1 MPGISCVICGN
12 VKLCGDS
19 GGSKGQRMAFFDWK
33 KMDRLPR
40 GLAPEAVLKR
50 RFGDWVARPWLDRA
64 AFSSLGWF
72 FPLSRL
78 WAAANVAEGDPD
90 KFAAAVPFDGGDGP
104 DGWLLDQAL
113 HGVHS
118 AQRRYR
124 RIEDEWQRICFTGSV
139 RAPSR
144 IVEAELERRTAGRIW
159 MATRGLMAPLL
170 STGDVPAVHW
180 QTPRP
185 DELLAELAPMLADPA
200 AFYAPLDP
208 LPAIEQSHK
217 APGPEGVEYWLRF
230 PSKGGETAWAKVY
243 EPEEPAGRLPTAI
256 LCHGLCVEQELWGTT
271 AGIPHAL
278 IRQGVRV
285 IAPEAPWHGRR
296 MLPGRYG
303 GEPLI
308 ATAPR
313 GGPDLFRAA
322 LSEIATL
329 TGWARGQGSHIVA
342 IGGTSLGALT
352 TQMAATR
359 AKAWPAALRP
369 DFLLLVTTS
378 GSLRQVAVDGELGE
392 TFGLD
397 TALGEAGWTDET
409 LQALS
414 PLTDPDDDPVM
425 PPDRII
431 MVLGREDSVT
441 AFDEG
446 RDLAARWQV
455 PAENLY
461 IRDQGH
467 FSAAVG
473 VIHDDAPVQQLYDM
487 IKRAG

>member
-1 MPGISCVICGN
+1 
-12 VKLCGDS
+12 
-19 GGSKGQRMAFFDWK
+19 MALFDWK

-78 WAAANVAEGDPD
+78 WAAANVAAGDPD
-90 KFAAAVPFDGGDGP
+90 KFARAVPFDGDDGP

-113 HGVHS
+113 HGVHR

-124 RIEDEWQRICFTGSV
+124 RIEDEWQRICFTGTV

-200 AFYAPLDP
+200 AFYAPPDP
-208 LPAIEQSHK
+208 LPVIEQSHK

-243 EPEEPAGRLPTAI
+243 EPEEPAERLPTAI
-256 LCHGLCVEQELWGTT
+256 LCHGLCVEQEMWGTT

-359 AKAWPAALRP
+359 AKAWPTALRP
-369 DFLLLVTTS
+369 DSLLLVTTS

-397 TALGEAGWTDET
+397 KALGMAGWTDET

-414 PLTDPDDDPVM
+414 PLTDPDDEPVM
-425 PPDRII
+425 APDRIV

-446 RDLAARWQV
+446 RDLAARWRV

-487 IKRAG
+487 IKSAG

>member
-1 MPGISCVICGN
+1 
-12 VKLCGDS
+12 
-19 GGSKGQRMAFFDWK
+19 MAFFDWK

-90 KFAAAVPFDGGDGP
+90 KFAAAVPFDRGDGP

-124 RIEDEWQRICFTGSV
+124 RTEGEWQRICFTGSV

-425 PPDRII
+425 PPNRLI

>member
-1 MPGISCVICGN
+1 
-12 VKLCGDS
+12 
-19 GGSKGQRMAFFDWK
+19 MAFFNSKD
-33 KMDRLPR
+33 MDRLPR
-40 GLAPEAVLKR
+40 GLAPESVLKH
-50 RFGDWVARPWLDRA
+50 RFGDWVSRPWLDRA
-64 AFSSLGWF
+64 AFGSLTWY

-90 KFAAAVPFDGGDGP
+90 RFAAEVPFAGGDGP

-113 HGVHS
+113 QGVRS
-118 AQRRYR
+118 ARRRYM
-124 RIEDEWQRICFTGSV
+124 RIQDEWERVCFGGSA

-159 MATRGLMAPLL
+159 MASRGLLAPLL
-170 STGDVPAVHW
+170 SNDGVPAVHW
-180 QTPRP
+180 QTPDP
-185 DELLAELAPMLADPA
+185 NALLAELAPMLADPA
-200 AFYAPLDP
+200 AFYAPPDP
-208 LPAIEQSHK
+208 LPAVEQSHK
-217 APGPEGVEYWLRF
+217 APGPEGMEYWLRF

-243 EPEEPAGRLPTAI
+243 EPEDPADRLPTAI

-322 LSEIATL
+322 LSDIATL

-352 TQMAATR
+352 TQLAATQ

-378 GSLRQVAVDGELGE
+378 GSLRQVAVDGELGDV
-392 TFGLD
+392 FGLGE
-397 TALGEAGWTDET
+397 ALGNAGWTDES

-414 PLTDPDDDPVM
+414 PLTDPDDEPVM
-425 PPDRII
+425 PPERIV

-446 RDLAARWQV
+446 RDLAARWKI
-455 PAENLY
+455 PADNLY

-473 VIHDDAPVQQLYDM
+473 VIHDDAPLQQLHDM
-487 IKRAG
+487 MKRAG

>member
-1 MPGISCVICGN
+1 MSI
-12 VKLCGDS
+12 
-19 GGSKGQRMAFFDWK
+19 FDRK

-40 GLAPEAVLKR
+40 GLAPEAVLKH
-50 RFGDWVARPWLDRA
+50 RFGDWVSRPWLDRA
-64 AFSSLGWF
+64 AFGSLSWY

-90 KFAAAVPFDGGDGP
+90 RFAAAVPFAGGSGP
-104 DGWLLDQAL
+104 EGWLLDQAL
-113 HGVHS
+113 HGVRG
-118 AQRRYR
+118 ARQRYIRVQ
-124 RIEDEWQRICFTGSV
+124 DEWERICFGGTT

-159 MATRGLMAPLL
+159 MASRGLLAPLL
-170 STGDVPAVHW
+170 TNDEVPPVYWH
-180 QTPRP
+180 TPDP
-185 DELLAELAPMLADPA
+185 DALLTELTPMLANPT
-200 AFYAPLDP
+200 AFYAPPNP
-208 LPAIEQSHK
+208 LPTVEQSHK
-217 APGPEGVEYWLRF
+217 APGPEGMEYWLKFR
-230 PSKGGETAWAKVY
+230 SKGGDTAWAKVY
-243 EPEEPAGRLPTAI
+243 EPEQPVDNMPTAI

-271 AGIPHAL
+271 AGVPHAL

-285 IAPEAPWHGRR
+285 IAPEAPWHGRS

-352 TQMAATR
+352 TQVAATQAR
-359 AKAWPAALRP
+359 NWPAALRP

-378 GSLRQVAVDGELGE
+378 GSLRQVAVDSELGE
-392 TFGLD
+392 TFGLGG
-397 TALGEAGWTDET
+397 ALKDAGWTDET

-414 PLTDPDDDPVM
+414 PLTDPEGDPVM
-425 PPDRII
+425 PPGRIV

-446 RDLAARWQV
+446 RALAERWKI
-455 PAENLY
+455 PPENLY

-473 VIHDDAPVQQLYDM
+473 IIHDDAPVQQLYDM
-487 IKRAG
+487 MMKAG

>member
-1 MPGISCVICGN
+1 
-12 VKLCGDS
+12 
-19 GGSKGQRMAFFDWK
+19 MAFFDWK

-40 GLAPEAVLKR
+40 GLAPESVLKH
-50 RFGDWVARPWLDRA
+50 RFGDWVSRPWLDRA
-64 AFSSLGWF
+64 AFSSLGWY

-78 WAAANVAEGDPD
+78 WAAASLAEGDAD
-90 KFAAAVPFDGGDGP
+90 RFAAEVPFAGGEGP
-104 DGWLLDQAL
+104 EGWLLDQAL
-113 HGVHS
+113 QGVRS
-118 AQRRYR
+118 ARRRYF
-124 RIEDEWQRICFTGSV
+124 RIQEEWERVCFGGSA

-144 IVEAELERRTAGRIW
+144 IVESELERRTAGRIW
-159 MATRGLMAPLL
+159 MATRGLMAPML
-170 STGDVPAVHW
+170 STDGIPAVHW
-180 QTPRP
+180 QTPEP
-185 DELLAELAPMLADPA
+185 AGLLAELAPMLADPA
-200 AFYAPLDP
+200 AFYAPPDP

-217 APGPEGVEYWLRF
+217 APGPDGMEYWLRF

-243 EPEEPAGRLPTAI
+243 EPEEPADRLPTAI

-271 AGIPHAL
+271 AGVPHAL

-296 MLPGRYG
+296 MLPGFYG

-352 TQMAATR
+352 TQLAATQ

-378 GSLRQVAVDGELGE
+378 GSLRQVAVDGELG
-392 TFGLD
+392 TVFGLGE
-397 TALGEAGWTDET
+397 ALGQAGWTDES

-414 PLTDPDDDPVM
+414 PLTDPDDEPVM
-425 PPDRII
+425 APDRIV

-446 RDLAARWQV
+446 RDLAERWKI

-473 VIHDDAPVQQLYDM
+473 VVHDDAPVRRLHELM
-487 IKRAG
+487 KRAG

>member
-1 MPGISCVICGN
+1 
-12 VKLCGDS
+12 
-19 GGSKGQRMAFFDWK
+19 MAFFDWK

-40 GLAPEAVLKR
+40 GLAPESVLKN
-50 RFGDWVARPWLDRA
+50 RFGDWVSRPWLDRA
-64 AFSSLGWF
+64 AFGSLTWY

-78 WAAANVAEGDPD
+78 WAAASIAEGDPD
-90 KFAAAVPFDGGDGP
+90 RFAAEVPFAAAGGP
-104 DGWLLDQAL
+104 AGWLLDQAL
-113 HGVHS
+113 QGVRS
-118 AQRRYR
+118 ARRRYI
-124 RIEDEWQRICFTGSV
+124 RIQDEWDRVSFGGSA

-144 IVEAELERRTAGRIW
+144 LVEAELERRTAGRIW
-159 MATRGLMAPLL
+159 MASRGLLAPLL
-170 STGDVPAVHW
+170 TNDGVPAVRW
-180 QTPRP
+180 RTPEP
-185 DELLAELAPMLADPA
+185 DALLAELAPMLADPA
-200 AFYAPLDP
+200 AFYAPPDP
-208 LPAIEQSHK
+208 LPAIKCSHK
-217 APGPEGVEYWLRF
+217 VPGPEGFEYWLKF
-230 PSKGGETAWAKVY
+230 PSKGGGTAWAKVY
-243 EPEEPAGRLPTAI
+243 EPEEPADRLPTAI

-271 AGIPHAL
+271 AGVPHAL
-278 IRQGVRV
+278 IRKGVRV

-296 MLPGRYG
+296 MLPGYYG

-329 TGWARGQGSHIVA
+329 TGWARGQGSHVVA

-352 TQMAATR
+352 TQMAATQAR
-359 AKAWPAALRP
+359 NWPAALRP

-392 TFGLD
+392 VFGLD
-397 TALGEAGWTDET
+397 KALHGAGWTEAT

-414 PLTDPDDDPVM
+414 PLTDPDDNPVM
-425 PPDRII
+425 PPGRIV
-431 MVLGREDSVT
+431 MVLGREDTVT

-446 RDLAARWQV
+446 RDLAERWKV
-455 PAENLY
+455 PSENLY

-473 VIHDDAPVQQLYDM
+473 VIHDDAPVRRLYEM
-487 IKRAG
+487 MMKAG

>member
-1 MPGISCVICGN
+1 MT
-12 VKLCGDS
+12 
-19 GGSKGQRMAFFDWK
+19 FFDAK
-33 KMDRLPR
+33 KFDRLPR
-40 GLAPEAVLKR
+40 GLAPESVLKR

-64 AFSSLGWF
+64 AFGSLTWY

-78 WAAANVAEGDPD
+78 WAAANAAEGDPD
-90 KFAAAVPFDGGDGP
+90 RFAGEVPFEGADVP
-104 DGWLLDQAL
+104 DGWLLDKAL
-113 HGVHS
+113 EGVCS
-118 AQRRYR
+118 AGRRYS
-124 RIEDEWQRICFTGSV
+124 RIQDQWEQVCFGGSV
-139 RAPSR
+139 RAPGR

-159 MATRGLMAPLL
+159 MASRGLMAPLL
-170 STGDVPAVHW
+170 SSDGIPSVHW
-180 QTPRP
+180 QTPDP
-185 DELLAELAPMLADPA
+185 TELMVELAPMLADPA
-200 AFYAPLDP
+200 AFYAPPDP
-208 LPAIEQSHK
+208 LPAIDASHK
-217 APGPEGVEYWLRF
+217 VPGPEGMEFWLRF

-243 EPEEPAGRLPTAI
+243 EPENPADRLPTAI

-303 GEPLI
+303 GEPMI

-313 GGPDLFRAA
+313 GAPDLFRAA

-342 IGGTSLGALT
+342 VGGTSLGALT

-359 AKAWPAALRP
+359 AKDWPAALRP

-392 TFGLD
+392 VFGLGE
-397 TALGEAGWTDET
+397 ALRNAGWTDEL
-409 LQALS
+409 LQAMS
-414 PLTDPDDDPVM
+414 PLTDPDDAPVM
-425 PPDRII
+425 APDRIV

-446 RDLAARWQV
+446 RDLAARWRV
-455 PAENLY
+455 PEENLY

-473 VIHDDAPVQQLYDM
+473 VIHDDAPLQQLHEM
-487 IKRAG
+487 MRRAG